1 MTKHH
6 ARLTHPHTGA
16 PIRPLG
22 FRRNGAPIW
31 PILGA
36 SPDDEGGDGDETGEG
51 DGDGEGDGSGSAGP
65 AADGDGDG
73 TGDGEGADKLGDAGK
88 QALDRM
94 KAERN
99 DARRENR
106 VLKKQLEE
114 ATKKPPAEGE
124 QPDPDALREEG
135 RREALAQADQR
146 VIRAEA
152 KAAATGKLADPSD
165 ALTFL
170 DLTTFEVDADGNVD
184 AEELADAID
193 ELLKKKPYLAAQGGK
208 RFQGG
213 GDGGNRKGTQTP
225 SLDEQIAAAQKEGRV
240 RDVISLQNQRLAE
253 VAGKS

>member
-36 SPDDEGGDGDETGEG
+36 SPDDEGGDEDTAGDDGEAGEG
-51 DGDGEGDGSGSAGP
+51 DDTGDVDGDDS
-65 AADGDGDG
+65 GDGDG
-73 TGDGEGADKLGDAGK
+73 TDKLGDAGK

-106 VLKKQLEE
+106 ALKKQLEE

-124 QPDPDALREEG
+124 QPDPEALKEEG

-170 DLTTFEVDADGNVD
+170 DLTQFEVDADGNVD

-193 ELLKKKPYLAAQGGK
+193 ALLKKKPYLAAQGGK

-213 GDGGNRKGTQTP
+213 ADGGNRNGTKQP